1 MIYMIYF
8 ICFCLLLDVI
18 WVMYLYNKT
27 DNFIYKKDKEIKELN
42 EKQIAFYKR
51 WNARKNPT
59 IKKDTRFDS
68 LKRKLGA

>member
-1 MIYMIYF
+1 MIYF

-51 WNARKNPT
+51 WNARKNHT

>member
-1 MIYMIYF
+1 MIYF
-8 ICFCLLLDVI
+8 ICICLLIDVI

-27 DNFIYKKDKEIKELN
+27 DNFIYQKDKEIKELN
-42 EKQIAFYKR
+42 REHLAFHKR
-51 WNARKNPT
+51 WNARKNPV

>member
-1 MIYMIYF
+1 
-8 ICFCLLLDVI
+8 
-18 WVMYLYNKT
+18 MYLYNKT

-42 EKQIAFYKR
+42 EKQIAFYKH

>member
-1 MIYMIYF
+1 MIYF
-8 ICFCLLLDVI
+8 ICICLLIDVI

-27 DNFIYKKDKEIKELN
+27 DNFIYQKDKEIKELN
-42 EKQIAFYKR
+42 REHLAFHKR
-51 WNARKNPT
+51 WSARKNPV